1 MINKRNSPINSL
13 ETIIDSALNILQGCK
28 KIPQMYDSSFDE
40 HQKTCHR
47 IMEDIH
53 SNRLKIAV
61 AGTIKSGKSTF
72 INSLVGKDLVK
83 RGAGVVTSITT
94 RIKKGK
100 KNRANIYF
108 KSWDA
113 VNNQLQKALEL
124 FPDDGAGYEFQTAN
138 LSDFDIRRKKDREL
152 LKKVFKI
159 LTCDFPVTQ
168 KGIQPETLLIKH
180 ALQGFD
186 TCKEFVQAD
195 EICLTFEKKKFDK
208 YKIFISDPDKA
219 FYIKDVCLEIYG
231 KIIDPNIEI
240 ADCQGADSI
249 DPHQLGQILN
259 YLESS
264 NLIIYC
270 ISSRTGLRQADIIF
284 LNQIKN
290 LGLIDNI
297 IFINNCDF
305 SEHENFDDLF
315 KIETSIKENIEFLEI
330 NPKIFSLSSLYNL
343 FKECKAKLN
352 NKDLIRLKLW
362 QEEKKTIKYCDL
374 QTKEFNLFFRGVIDK
389 NRYDFLISNHF
400 NRLAI
405 TLSHLEQQTKI
416 FSNLLSSDKQEEKK
430 AIKTIYDLEQNAA
443 RLESIVKKSIKSCI
457 KDLKEKIHS
466 NQENAFMREHKAL
479 LNNTLEYI
487 NNASSIDV
495 EQYKTTTDESF
506 NQILYLMFQDFKRK
520 LDLYVLENVMP
531 ELKRFVKTQEEEI
544 ISYFYSLFDSFQ
556 IDLVKDY
563 DISGVFKD
571 LPNPAK
577 QYIGSVSLEKIK
589 KILGIKMPA
598 TVFEAKYT
606 SKIRANVLTDFGVHT
621 LSGILSILF
630 KQKRVFSFSPGL
642 NKAAIK
648 IRQEN
653 LKLIKTQFKQYYI
666 NLETDYFIPL
676 IEAVTRD
683 FEGKINKQFALY
695 YSYKS
700 EAEHIF
706 SLKQSQR
713 EEQKKQ
719 ISLIQKEIEQQII
732 QCNSFFPM
740 GLRVDKNVISGKICL

>member
-1 MINKRNSPINSL
+1 MTNKRNSPINSL
-13 ETIIDSALNILQGCK
+13 ETIIDSTLNILLECK
-28 KIPQMYDSSFDE
+28 KIPQMCDSSFDE

-47 IMEDIH
+47 ILEDIH
-53 SNRLKIAV
+53 SNCLKIAV

-72 INSLVGKDLVK
+72 INSLVGRDLVK

-94 RIKKGK
+94 RIRKGK

-113 VNNQLQKALEL
+113 INIQLQKALEL
-124 FPDDGAGYEFQTAN
+124 FPDDGAGLKFQTEN
-138 LSDFDIRRKKDREL
+138 LTDFDIRRKKDRES

-159 LTCDFPVTQ
+159 LTCNFPVTK
-168 KGIQPETLLIKH
+168 KGIQPETILIKH

-186 TCKEFVQAD
+186 TCHEFVQAD
-195 EICLTFEKKKFDK
+195 ETCLIFESKKFDR

-219 FYIKDVCLEIYG
+219 FYIKDVCLEVYG

-290 LGLIDNI
+290 LGLLDNI

-305 SEHENFDDLF
+305 SEHENFDDLL
-315 KIETSIKENIEFLEI
+315 KIETSIRGNIEFLEI

-362 QEEKKTIKYCDL
+362 QEEKKAIKYCDL
-374 QTKEFNLFFRGVIDK
+374 QTQEFNLFFKGVIDK

-405 TLSHLEQQTKI
+405 TVSHLEQKIKI

-430 AIKTIYDLEQNAA
+430 AIKTIYALEQNAT
-443 RLESIVKKSIKSCI
+443 RLESIVKKSIESCV
-457 KDLKEKIHS
+457 KDLKEKIHL
-466 NQENAFMREHKAL
+466 NHGNAYMRRHKAL
-479 LNNTLEYI
+479 LNNTVSYI
-487 NNASSIDV
+487 NNVSSIDV
-495 EQYKTTTDESF
+495 EQYKTTTNESF

-520 LDLYVLENVMP
+520 LDLYVLENVKP
-531 ELKRFVKTQEEEI
+531 KLKRFVKTQEVEI
-544 ISYFYSLFDSFQ
+544 ISYFDSLFDSFQ
-556 IDLVKDY
+556 IDLIKDA
-563 DISGVFKD
+563 DISGIFKN
-571 LPNPAK
+571 LSNPAI
-577 QYIGSVSLEKIK
+577 QYNGYASLEKIK
-589 KILGIKMPA
+589 QILGIQMPA

-606 SKIRANVLTDFGVHT
+606 SKIRANVLTGFGFHF

-630 KQKRVFSFSPGL
+630 KQNRVFSFSPGL
-642 NKAAIK
+642 NKAALK

-653 LKLIKTQFKQYYI
+653 QKLIKTQFKQYYI
-666 NLETDYFIPL
+666 NLETDYFIIL

-683 FEGKINKQFALY
+683 FKEKINERFALY
-695 YSYKS
+695 HSYKS

-706 SLKQSQR
+706 SLKQSER

-719 ISLIQKEIEQQII
+719 ISLVQKEIEQ
-732 QCNSFFPM
+732 
-740 GLRVDKNVISGKICL
+740 VISQCTIFAELVCVL

>member
-13 ETIIDSALNILQGCK
+13 ETIIDSTLNILQECK

-94 RIKKGK
+94 RIRKGK

-113 VNNQLQKALEL
+113 VNIQLQKALEL
-124 FPDDGAGYEFQTAN
+124 FPDDGAGYEFQTEN
-138 LSDFDIRRKKDREL
+138 LIDFDIRRKKDREL
-152 LKKVFKI
+152 LKKIFKI
-159 LTCDFPVTQ
+159 LTCDFPVTK

-195 EICLTFEKKKFDK
+195 EICLTFESKKFDK
-208 YKIFISDPDKA
+208 HKIFISDPDKA
-219 FYIKDVCLEIYG
+219 FYIKDVCLEVYG

-374 QTKEFNLFFRGVIDK
+374 QTKEFNLFFRGVINK
-389 NRYDFLISNHF
+389 NRYDFLISNYF

-405 TLSHLEQQTKI
+405 TVSHLEQQTKI

-430 AIKTIYDLEQNAA
+430 ALKTIYDLEQNAA
-443 RLESIVKKSIKSCI
+443 RLESIVKKSIESCV

-520 LDLYVLENVMP
+520 LDLYVLENVKP

-556 IDLVKDY
+556 IDLVKDS
-563 DISGVFKD
+563 DISGVFKN
-571 LPNPAK
+571 LSNPAT
-577 QYIGSVSLEKIK
+577 QYNGSVSLEKIK
-589 KILGIKMPA
+589 KILGIQMPA

-606 SKIRANVLTDFGVHT
+606 SKIRANVLTGFGVHT

-630 KQKRVFSFSPGL
+630 KQKRVFSLSPGL

-653 LKLIKTQFKQYYI
+653 LKLITTQFKQYYI
-666 NLETDYFIPL
+666 NLETDYLIPL

-683 FEGKINKQFALY
+683 FKEKINKRFALY

-719 ISLIQKEIEQQII
+719 ISLIQKEIEQ
-732 QCNSFFPM
+732 
-740 GLRVDKNVISGKICL
+740 VISQYNNIF